1 MSDSSWSG
9 HARIYGYISTA
20 SLVAVEAYHIVDR
33 EWATYQSL
41 QLFLVAELASAV
53 SMLTTAS
60 IIGLD
65 KANKS
70 ILTLAFYLEAIALA
84 WGIGASFA
92 TGNALTVCTYLDQS
106 TKEKASMCIETYSSY
121 AAIDGPQGISNVC
134 ASLDTNTENP
144 LGGVCPNI
152 THDEAGTA
160 LLALQFSFIT
170 ILTCLHF
177 VKAKHLHSSAFS
189 DSTTMT
195 YQVQAE
201 AGMRSLTSQNQSQKQ
216 KKPVNSIFFL
226 KKK

>member
-1 MSDSSWSG
+1 MSEPSWPG

-20 SLVAVEAYHIVDR
+20 SLIAVEVYHIVDR
-33 EWATYQSL
+33 EWAAYQSI
-41 QLFLVAELASAV
+41 QLFLVTELASAV
-53 SMLTTAS
+53 AMLATANV
-60 IIGLD
+60 
-65 KANKS
+65 AKS
-70 ILTLAFYLEAIALA
+70 NQGAALLAFYVEALGLVFGVA
-84 WGIGASFA
+84 ASFA

-121 AAIDGPQGISNVC
+121 AAIDGPQGVSNVC

-177 VKAKHLHSSAFS
+177 VKSKHLHQDAFPQEGVAF
-189 DSTTMT
+189 D
-195 YQVQAE
+195 VQAE
-201 AGMRSLTSQNQSQKQ
+201 AGGVRAQVLQKQ
-216 KKPVNSIFFL
+216 HQNKGKKPVNSIFFL